1 LLLRYFHIPA
11 HLSKP
16 EKRTFSIHLAYSL
29 IEGFIAGIVVLNE
42 FVFVKSFKGSGY
54 NLSILFQFSILAL
67 LFSIFFNEFLKRYQ
81 NKKKLLRLTALITR
95 LPLLFLIFFPADIE
109 IIRSHLAYHY
119 IFLGIFLFYYMSL
132 PVVYPLINLF
142 LKSNYSHKNFGRLY
156 SFTTMSKLI
165 LMLITTF
172 FFGLVLDRDYSAF
185 RYIYP
190 LMGLLGMISLFLF
203 SYIKPEVDLFQKKEG
218 NLYKVVMN
226 SMHNSWH
233 ILKTN
238 KRFRDFEI
246 GFMFYGI
253 AFMSSSVVI
262 TLFYDKELHLNYSS
276 AAFYKNF
283 YNIIAIIMLPYYG
296 RLIGKIDL
304 RKFSIITYFFMG
316 LMILFVALT
325 QFFPLMVEFAGI
337 KFYFLFFTAYVFYGQ
352 FAASMPLLWD
362 IGSAYFCK
370 KEEANDYQAIHLTLT
385 GARGVFAPLVGI
397 TLYNAAGFFWTFV
410 LSLVSLLISIAVMVF
425 SLKKMK

>member
-1 LLLRYFHIPA
+1 MQFRYFHIPRN
-11 HLSKP
+11 LSTT

-42 FVFVKSFKGSGY
+42 FVFVKSFKGSAY
-54 NLSILFQFSILAL
+54 NLSVLFQFSILAL
-67 LFSIFFNEFLKRYQ
+67 LFSIFFNEFLKRYR
-81 NKKKLLRLTALITR
+81 NKKKLLRYTALITR
-95 LPLLFLIFFPADIE
+95 APLLILLFFPSNIE
-109 IIRSHLAYHY
+109 IIQSRLIYHY

-156 SFTTMSKLI
+156 SFTTMSKII

-172 FFGLVLDRDYSAF
+172 SFGLLLDKDYSAF

-190 LMGLLGMISLFLF
+190 VMGLLGIISIILF
-203 SYIKPEVDLFQKKEG
+203 SFIKPESDIFQIKEG
-218 NLYKVVMN
+218 NLLKVVIN
-226 SMHNSWH
+226 SFRNSWY

-238 KRFRDFEI
+238 KPFRDFEI

-262 TLFYDKELHLNYSS
+262 TIFYDKALHLNYTS

-304 RKFSIITYFFMG
+304 RKFSIFTYLFMG
-316 LMILFVALT
+316 LMIFFVALT
-325 QFFPLMVEFAGI
+325 EFFPIMIEFAGI
-337 KFYFLFFTAYVFYGQ
+337 KFYFMFFTAYVFYGQ

-370 KEEANDYQAIHLTLT
+370 KEEAHDYQAIHLTLT

-397 TLYNAAGFFWTFV
+397 TLYQAAGFFWTFM
-410 LSLVSLLISIAVMVF
+410 LSLASIIIAIGVMLF
-425 SLKKMK
+425 SLKKVQ